1 LLLSQIRDTVPLKK
15 DKKSQQDC
23 SNGRI
28 ITLSG
33 QLGCLLF
40 LCIIGSLLFLS
51 KSFSSFSSLQDGR
64 ISTVENEYKKSQLIL
79 YNLSTAYMSGGL
91 MLFFNLN
98 DYTKFDIHVS
108 SICLISQ
115 FGGFLYCYPYV
126 FSL

>member
-1 LLLSQIRDTVPLKK
+1 MHT
-15 DKKSQQDC
+15 
-23 SNGRI
+23 
-28 ITLSG
+28 
-33 QLGCLLF
+33 
-40 LCIIGSLLFLS
+40 
-51 KSFSSFSSLQDGR
+51 
-64 ISTVENEYKKSQLIL
+64 KKSQLIL

-126 FSL
+126 FSLKYVYEHFLVPTYYVDTKCRIPYNMCFNMLELRLVSVTLV